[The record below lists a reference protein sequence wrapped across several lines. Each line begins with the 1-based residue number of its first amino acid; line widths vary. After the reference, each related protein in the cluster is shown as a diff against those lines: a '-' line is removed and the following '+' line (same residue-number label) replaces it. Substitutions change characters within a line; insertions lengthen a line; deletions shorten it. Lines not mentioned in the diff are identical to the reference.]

1 MSFFELSRSDKAR
14 AWARRAAFACAGA
27 LVFAACSNNDA
38 ATPLAAAGP
47 ADVQVAWGLECGGL
61 LPVQLTLTNW
71 TMRPPDTCYG
81 FPQCGSARVTV
92 TFGNGTAPFVT
103 ATSASSFIIDL
114 RAFDDAT
121 LQSISSLSVE
131 MLDDA
136 GNPFPLPD
144 GGLSIARQPT
154 LPCADAGDAG
164 AAAAAGAAGAAGMS
178 GAAQGGTGGTGIGG
192 SNAGGSTS
200 GGASGAAGAS
210 DGGGGAGGTGAGG
223 TSGTSGTGG
232 LAGAAGA

>member
-1 MSFFELSRSDKAR
+1 MAFFELSRSDKAR
-14 AWARRAAFACAGA
+14 AWARRALFACAGA

-38 ATPLAAAGP
+38 ATPLVAAGP

-81 FPQCGSARVTV
+81 FPQCGSARLTV

-136 GNPFPLPD
+136 GNPFALPD
-144 GGLSIARQPT
+144 GGLTIARNAT

-164 AAAAAGAAGAAGMS
+164 AAAGAAGAAGMS
-178 GAAQGGTGGTGIGG
+178 GADQGGTGGSGIGG

-200 GGASGAAGAS
+200 GGAGGAAGAS
-210 DGGGGAGGTGAGG
+210 DGAGGSSGGGAGGTGSGGAGG
-223 TSGTSGTGG
+223 TSG